1 MVYLVVVVVL
11 LIQNIK
17 GSLINSSCKKTKD
30 WKNYDCQC
38 PINHTIYIK
47 HHVIEDGFQRLSPID
62 IVLGCNTTNAV
73 YCGIQFPVNHRT
85 ERNNSAFA
93 SAVKMCNG
101 KNRCNLS
108 NEYFQTME
116 TSLRKS
122 CKDSKRPG
130 LQNASFRQ
138 SIVYECIQDYQV
150 VDTCVCRK
158 DTRSPQ
164 IYLQSTG
171 NKGNCSCHISG
182 DVSRVEILQTVMV
195 ELMMSDNGILH
206 YEHQNYNVDLYGV
219 KVPPSKE
226 KLLVK
231 IKTHSTESRVLIKVA
246 GNVTFYCMKEELTA
260 NTNENSQSINDSE
273 SLLNCT
279 SMENST
285 STLLSTADLNTA
297 AISKS
302 SYSGNINPKNGG
314 TTTSKMRK
322 GDNSSNDKAEIR
334 SLVLIFTA
342 IMLLVIFLFL
352 CSVIQRR
359 KDRDLL
365 KAIFHRLEEIDSDTR
380 VQRTEIT
387 SQVQRSESNR
397 NYQEIPL
404 QFLNHPRVKS
414 INNAVYESG
423 TSNQENAN
431 GDNEQDVNSL
441 ANSLG
446 AQSDRFLLENDN
458 GKGVYELQKQIEI

>member
-1 MVYLVVVVVL
+1 MRMYFVVNLVVVF
-11 LIQNIK
+11 LIQNVK

-150 VDTCVCRK
+150 VDTCVYRK

-246 GNVTFYCMKEELTA
+246 GNVTFYCMKEELIA
-260 NTNENSQSINDSE
+260 NTNEHSQSINYSE
-273 SLLNCT
+273 SRLRVEAL
-279 SMENST
+279 ED
-285 STLLSTADLNTA
+285 TASSSPSEPDLNTA
-297 AISKS
+297 TISEPSYLEDVSPTKS
-302 SYSGNINPKNGG
+302 SI
-314 TTTSKMRK
+314 
-322 GDNSSNDKAEIR
+322 
-334 SLVLIFTA
+334 TA
-342 IMLLVIFLFL
+342 NK
-352 CSVIQRR
+352 Q
-359 KDRDLL
+359 
-365 KAIFHRLEEIDSDTR
+365 
-380 VQRTEIT
+380 
-387 SQVQRSESNR
+387 
-397 NYQEIPL
+397 
-404 QFLNHPRVKS
+404 
-414 INNAVYESG
+414 G
-423 TSNQENAN
+423 N
-431 GDNEQDVNSL
+431 GDNLGNNPSL
-441 ANSLG
+441 SSFERYGGPLTWIITFLLAVLILLVFFLIIKQRRLDLNTAVIHVSNAG
-446 AQSDRFLLENDN
+446 DRFLLKLTPQRESSNAQLEIHRAGCLCDQPETNDIQTS
-458 GKGVYELQKQIEI
+458 VQQYEPLLNVNVNNVTLYSELSHTHEYIDILQET